1 MCSKMYFIFRV
12 TLSIYSL
19 SLSLCMSEQKKRK
32 NWDTRMWSAS
42 FQEIPL
48 HLTAYLSSIW
58 RWRGFI
64 RSQTM
69 IQYIFLSSFKNSRTD
84 PDLHLALCW
93 PLTFTY
99 PSRSC
104 SISETLRFICPAL
117 WLCSALVCL
126 QDLWMNWW
134 AKAWQ
139 SFLSHWCVCV
149 RVCGWMELPVK
160 RCVISHAHTAGLW
173 GNLGKHPLL

>member
-1 MCSKMYFIFRV
+1 MNR
-12 TLSIYSL
+12 
-19 SLSLCMSEQKKRK
+19 RK
-32 NWDTRMWSAS
+32 GKTEIPRMWSAS

-99 PSRSC
+99 PFRSC
-104 SISETLRFICPAL
+104 SISETLHFICPAL

-149 RVCGWMELPVK
+149 CVDGWNF
-160 RCVISHAHTAGLW
+160 LW
-173 GNLGKHPLL
+173 KDVWFPMLTQLGCEAIWENTLCYREY